1 MTEEQR
7 KKYIAKVAMTNYVSC
22 MLAIEKSTRK
32 ITELFLTGGGLMT
45 PDSTKA
51 AYFSDT
57 FSAFMFLRSA
67 PFDAPKIPEEYE
79 IIPHSN
85 YYREVTVELLYLPK
99 DENGQYKVDTKYT
112 FFGNNDLECVFSAA
126 GNTTLRT
133 VINNQQLVGG

>member
-1 MTEEQR
+1 
-7 KKYIAKVAMTNYVSC
+7 
-22 MLAIEKSTRK
+22 
-32 ITELFLTGGGLMT
+32 
-45 PDSTKA
+45 
-51 AYFSDT
+51 
-57 FSAFMFLRSA
+57 MFLRSA